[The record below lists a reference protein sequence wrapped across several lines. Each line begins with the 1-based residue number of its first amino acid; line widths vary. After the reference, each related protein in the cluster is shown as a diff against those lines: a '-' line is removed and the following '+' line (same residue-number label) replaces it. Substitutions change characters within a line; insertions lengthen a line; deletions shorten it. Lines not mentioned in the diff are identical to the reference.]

1 MSMNELQ
8 KQTNA
13 NIQAKANLIWEIATH
28 LVGLFKP
35 HEYGKVI
42 LPMTVLKRFDD
53 ALKPTKAAVV
63 EMAKKLDAQH
73 VEGAA
78 RDGILCRVSGYDFY
92 NTSNFDFVK
101 LIADP
106 DDVEIN
112 FEAYLQGFS
121 SNIKDII
128 DNFDFANTVKL
139 MVKGGVLFVTLQEF
153 NSNKADMSPD
163 KITSADMGYIFEEL
177 IRKFSESYD
186 EQAGAHFTS
195 RDIIYLMTELLVA
208 PEKAEIMADGCTKTA
223 YDMAMGTSQMLG
235 CLTERL
241 QSISEDASLTCFGQ
255 EFNPETYAIAKAD
268 MLIKGGNASG
278 MKYGDTLSDDA
289 FSGYE
294 FDYIISNPPFG
305 IDWKREKAQVE
316 NEAKRGF
323 DGRFGPGLPAISD
336 GQMLFMLNGVKKLK
350 EGSGRMAI
358 IQNGSSLFTGDAGS
372 GASEIRRYVIEG
384 DLVEAII
391 QLPTDLFY
399 NTGISTYIWVLTKG
413 KAMHRSGKVHLID
426 ASKCFVKRRK
436 NIGSKRVDLDDA
448 CINLIIRAYEEFDNE
463 TYEESDL
470 VVESKVFDNSFFG
483 FTKVTVETAQ
493 ADKDGKPVLK
503 KGKCQPVKGA
513 SDSEIIPL
521 SEDMDAYMQ
530 KNVLPYNPQAYIDPA
545 KSKIGYEV
553 PFTRLFYKFVA
564 PVASADIFEEIKAL
578 EADETI
584 LMKELLHELTNRD
597 LIVMGYSGRDQSLM
611 NALQQVYSTKGAGKL
626 FWCGYGTRVSS
637 EVKALVEMA
646 NKNGR
651 AAFYIPT
658 EGFDS
663 TMYAIA
669 RHCMSENREF
679 LGKVDDIKKKL
690 SITLEP
696 QRSGFLQ
703 PNLTINKVV
712 STNAFPIAFPNQ
724 CYQFEVLFAP
734 GEKQWDFCKMLG
746 RDDVMAVPYKNLVYA
761 WGSKSVIEE
770 ACKGKLK
777 TNIELCPLS
786 RATIAGNG
794 TFRELLLKTL
804 VHLLAAS
811 HGLGHSKDK
820 IWDTKEV
827 LKYRIGAKTVTAYSG
842 VRLALLFDNKYSYLT
857 LVPSFMYADD
867 AVLTREEKKQFADWF
882 NAKVNNGRPNQNAN
896 EHIRKWVRKVIGNKR
911 FSANYPLGSTT
922 NFTFSVVNSSALVGV
937 NFGKQ
942 ASIQLPDTISPKRII
957 FSGIEYRDPTLRFCG
972 TSMCG
977 VAEDFHP
984 MRGLISNAPVD
995 HAMNNGVLHSAISVG
1010 VVCPDEHNQKFAQFI
1025 SGLNRQSQAKHNT
1038 DYLISFPGFYQAF
1051 KTGLDLPDPNSS
1063 KWKQITA
1070 SSEWDV
1076 HKAAVEFGDSIIRKI
1091 DQLSANSIDV
1101 ILIYIPKEYEVF
1113 TSYTDGTVNYD
1124 LHDYIKA
1131 YAAQKQVA
1139 TQFVREKTI
1148 ESDLHCQIMW
1158 ALSLA
1163 LYVKSGRTPWVVNGI
1178 QPDTAFAGI
1187 GYSVMNGPSG
1197 SNVVVGC
1204 SHIYSSDG
1212 RGMKYKLSKIQDY
1225 SFDRKKNPYLS
1236 EEEAYRIG
1244 LNIKELFYKSFSEL
1258 PKRVVIHKRT
1268 PFRKEEIKGLVESL
1282 SSAGVRN
1289 IELLEITYEDNLKCF
1304 ALNERCT
1311 QVDGYPVRRGMCFPI
1326 DKNTMYLFT
1335 HGIAPSVISSN
1346 RRYFQGG
1353 KSVPL
1358 PLKVVKHYGSGD
1370 MAQIATEILGLS
1382 KMNWNSFGLYSKLP
1396 CTIESSNEI
1405 ARIGWLLS
1413 QFEGTLYDY
1422 RYFM

>member
-1 MSMNELQ
+1 MQILQ
-8 KQTNA
+8 LDEFLRSIKQ
-13 NIQAKANLIWEIATH
+13 NIDT
-28 LVGLFKP
+28 P
-35 HEYGKVI
+35 HSLLLG
-42 LPMTVLKRFDD
+42 
-53 ALKPTKAAVV
+53 
-63 EMAKKLDAQH
+63 
-73 VEGAA
+73 
-78 RDGILCRVSGYDFY
+78 
-92 NTSNFDFVK
+92 
-101 LIADP
+101 
-106 DDVEIN
+106 
-112 FEAYLQGFS
+112 
-121 SNIKDII
+121 
-128 DNFDFANTVKL
+128 
-139 MVKGGVLFVTLQEF
+139 
-153 NSNKADMSPD
+153 
-163 KITSADMGYIFEEL
+163 
-177 IRKFSESYD
+177 
-186 EQAGAHFTS
+186 AGA
-195 RDIIYLMTELLVA
+195 
-208 PEKAEIMADGCTKTA
+208 
-223 YDMAMGTSQMLG
+223 
-235 CLTERL
+235 
-241 QSISEDASLTCFGQ
+241 SIE
-255 EFNPETYAIAKAD
+255 
-268 MLIKGGNASG
+268 SG
-278 MKYGDTLSDDA
+278 IPSVSDC
-289 FSGYE
+289 
-294 FDYIISNPPFG
+294 IW
-305 IDWKREKAQVE
+305 DWKREIYLSQ
-316 NEAKRGF
+316 N
-323 DGRFGPGLPAISD
+323 PGAI
-336 GQMLFMLNGVKKLK
+336 GN
-350 EGSGRMAI
+350 
-358 IQNGSSLFTGDAGS
+358 
-372 GASEIRRYVIEG
+372 
-384 DLVEAII
+384 
-391 QLPTDLFY
+391 
-399 NTGISTYIWVLTKG
+399 
-413 KAMHRSGKVHLID
+413 
-426 ASKCFVKRRK
+426 
-436 NIGSKRVDLDDA
+436 
-448 CINLIIRAYEEFDNE
+448 
-463 TYEESDL
+463 
-470 VVESKVFDNSFFG
+470 FDNSKSESVRRVIQRWIDSQNIYPAENSAEEYSYFAEKAYPIEDDRRKYFQHLTSNHDPSLG
-483 FTKVTVETAQ
+483 YHLISLLALENIIKSVWTTNFDGMTLKYAHQYSPLVPVEITAGTSDRIYRGD
-493 ADKDGKPVLK
+493 ADKELLCIALHGDYKYGALKNTEKELDSQDGEL
-503 KGKCQPVKGA
+503 VKA
-513 SDSEIIPL
+513 
-521 SEDMDAYMQ
+521 
-530 KNVLPYNPQAYIDPA
+530 
-545 KSKIGYEV
+545 
-553 PFTRLFYKFVA
+553 
-564 PVASADIFEEIKAL
+564 
-578 EADETI
+578 
-584 LMKELLHELTNRD
+584 LLHELTNRD

-611 NALQQVYSTKGAGKL
+611 NALQQVYSAKGAGKL

-651 AAFYIPT
+651 FAFYIPT

-696 QRSGFLQ
+696 QHSGFLQ
-703 PNLTINKVV
+703 ANLTINKVV

-724 CYQFEVLFAP
+724 CYQFEVLLAP
-734 GEKQWDFCKMLG
+734 NEKQWDFCKMLG

-761 WGSKSVIEE
+761 WGPKSVIEE

-786 RATIAGNG
+786 RATIAGNS

-804 VHLLAAS
+804 VRILAAS

-842 VRLALLFDNKYSYLT
+842 VRLALLFDNRYSYLT

-882 NAKVNNGRPNQNAN
+882 NARVNNGRPNQNAN
-896 EHIRKWVRKVIGNKR
+896 EYIRKWVRKVIGNKR

-942 ASIQLPDTISPKRII
+942 ASMQLPDAVLPQRII

-972 TSMCG
+972 TSMRG

-995 HAMNNGVLHSAISVG
+995 YAMNSGVLHSAISVG
-1010 VVCPDEHNQKFAQFI
+1010 VICPCEHSQKFAQFI

-1038 DYLISFPGFYQAF
+1038 DYLISFPGFYRAF

-1076 HKAAVEFGDSIIRKI
+1076 HKAAVEFGDSITRKI

-1113 TSYTDGTVNYD
+1113 TSYADGTVNYD

-1187 GYSVMNGPSG
+1187 GYSVMNGPSD
-1197 SNVVVGC
+1197 SNVVIGC

-1212 RGMKYKLSKIQDY
+1212 CGMKYKLSKIQDY
-1225 SFDRKKNPYLS
+1225 TFDRKKNPYLS

-1268 PFRKEEIKGLVESL
+1268 PFRKEEVKGLVESL
-1282 SSAGVRN
+1282 SSAGVKN

-1335 HGIAPSVISSN
+1335 HGIAPSVISQN

-1358 PLKVVKHYGSGD
+1358 PLRVVKHYGSGD

-1413 QFEGTLYDY
+1413 QFEGSLYDY
-1422 RYFM
+1422 RFFM